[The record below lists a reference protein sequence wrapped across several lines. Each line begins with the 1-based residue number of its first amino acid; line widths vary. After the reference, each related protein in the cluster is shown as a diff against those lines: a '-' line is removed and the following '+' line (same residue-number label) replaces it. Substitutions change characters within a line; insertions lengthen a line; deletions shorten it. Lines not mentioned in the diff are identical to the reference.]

1 MDKKLTSRPG
11 KMEVSVLIGSIVAGV
26 LSSVEDRAQGAIAGI
41 ALALLFWIM
50 FVLIVGVANIG
61 FLPRY
66 RRAPAVAC
74 VVAPFS
80 AGLTLLLFGGWP
92 GARKI

>member
-1 MDKKLTSRPG
+1 MAKKLTIRPG
-11 KMEVSVLIGSIVAGV
+11 KMEISVLIGSIVAGV
-26 LSSVEDRAQGAIAGI
+26 LSSVVDSAQGALAGI

-61 FLPRY
+61 FLPRH

-80 AGLTLLLFGGWP
+80 TGLTLYLLGGWP
-92 GARKI
+92 GVRKF